1 STNTMPAND
10 ITLYAQFSINS
21 YNARLDIDGKTTT
34 QSVVYQEHLAEPTAP
49 TKEGYT
55 FTGWYDEKTGG
66 NKWDFSTNTMP
77 ANDITLYAQFNKN
90 KGTDGGNDTPGQDT
104 NNRPDNSNSQTKS
117 KSVQVHEQVDSA
129 SKILPTT
136 GDETSILVILIGI
149 LCIGFSIHV
158 FRQTYS
164 GSEQA

>member
-1 STNTMPAND
+1 
-10 ITLYAQFSINS
+10 
-21 YNARLDIDGKTTT
+21 
-34 QSVVYQEHLAEPTAP
+34 
-49 TKEGYT
+49 
-55 FTGWYDEKTGG
+55 
-66 NKWDFSTNTMP
+66 
-77 ANDITLYAQFNKN
+77 ITLYAQFNKN

-129 SKILPTT
+129 SKILPAT